1 MLDSLTVE
9 NILADCMTRIE
20 LFNKNYNGRAFNR
33 YVRVCTSGTDGGGM
47 STFGKSVLI
56 RPDDR
61 YECHETYLYVYHS
74 GRERDLEYRKTA
86 VVESVSFVPYES
98 IVCIECEPKAY
109 V

>member
-9 NILADCMTRIE
+9 NILADCMQRIE

-33 YVRVCTSGTDGGGM
+33 YVRVM
-47 STFGKSVLI
+47 STFGNIVLI

-61 YECHETYLYVYHS
+61 YECHETYLYVHHS
-74 GRERDLEYRKTA
+74 GRERDASYRKTA

-98 IVCIECEPKAY
+98 IVCIECESKAY